1 MLRPM
6 KVGDETCII
15 HHINKVG
22 KKKEKK
28 ERRREVCR
36 RFRFWCLVGRVAERG
51 QMSGKEKKKR
61 VVTALAL
68 VHSLDISPASY
79 IQIELVLMCE
89 QQKIP
94 AAASW
99 VGVNHAR

>member
-51 QMSGKEKKKR
+51 QMSGKEKKKKSR
-61 VVTALAL
+61 DCTRPSAQSRHLPGFL
-68 VHSLDISPASY
+68 YS
-79 IQIELVLMCE
+79 
-89 QQKIP
+89 
-94 AAASW
+94 
-99 VGVNHAR
+99 N